1 MKKTACFLFI
11 VIAFCIL
18 ALPALIPSALA
29 QQQVAQGAESG
40 DTTGTDGNLVVCR
53 RQQGNPNIVLC
64 PSAEQGRGGAPGTQT
79 SDQGDDFARMVF
91 DGVWVLALILL
102 VVLFRWNRNKKLLVK
117 IPGEE
122 KKNGEDEKDDEQPEP
137 MATKKG
143 VTLAIILFLTLGV
156 SFLALLSFGSWTEL
170 VILLAAWTTIVMA
183 HWPQTAAIWKT
194 VKTFWQSGSAK
205 PVVLEGKI
213 TFKDVGGL
221 DEVIQELEEVVHL
234 YKDVKDAESW
244 DIRLPGG
251 ILLIGPAGC
260 GKTLLAKAIA
270 GAAGLKFFAYS
281 AAEMGSSYV
290 RSGAQDIKYAFANA
304 VAEAPCV
311 LFFDEIDALG
321 RKRGYDTSGE
331 FDHALTELLHE
342 MDGVRGH
349 RGVLVLAA
357 TNREDVI
364 DEALLRPGRFD
375 IKIVIPH
382 PDVNGREHILKIHTA
397 KKRLAADLNLR
408 NFAERTPGFSGA
420 ALEQTTNEAARL
432 ARRRYED
439 EKKRRGAL
447 SAAVD
452 AAKEFFVEPKREV
465 TIADFEEAILR
476 VQMGPARKLVMS
488 EDEQRI
494 VAWHEIGHA
503 IVTAEKGLEILDKVT
518 LMARNWAL
526 GMTESHSSE
535 NYLPS
540 KSMLMAKIASLLGG
554 RAAEEVFLTKDKIT
568 GGGGND
574 FEKAHELA
582 RRMVCEWGMGE
593 HGPAVFH
600 KLTPGFA
607 GMQDISEHTAKKID
621 MEVSKLITASLADAR
636 KIIGDKKETANSL
649 AELLIEKGV
658 LHAAEITSVLKAA
671 A

>member
-1 MKKTACFLFI
+1 MKKIACFLF
-11 VIAFCIL
+11 VVFFTL
-18 ALPALIPSALA
+18 AEPALISSASA
-29 QQQVAQGAESG
+29 QEQGAESDAATGNEG
-40 DTTGTDGNLVVCR
+40 DLIVCK
-53 RQQGNPNIVLC
+53 RQHGNPNIVLC
-64 PSAEQGRGGAPGTQT
+64 PQGREGQGSTPGTNT
-79 SDQGDDFARMVF
+79 SGQVNGFAWLVF
-91 DGVWVLALILL
+91 DGVWTLALICLFM
-102 VVLFRWNRNKKLLVK
+102 LFRWNRNKKLLVK
-117 IPGEE
+117 IPDKE
-122 KKNGEDEKDDEQPEP
+122 KKGGEDGKDKEPPEP
-137 MATKKG
+137 MVTKKA
-143 VTLAIILFLTLGV
+143 VTLALIFSLVLGV
-156 SFLALLSFGSWTEL
+156 SLLVLLSSGSWTEL
-170 VILLAAWTTIVMA
+170 FVLLGAWATIVFA
-183 HWPQTAAIWKT
+183 HWPQTAEIWKA
-194 VKTFWQSGSAK
+194 VKTLRQSGSAK
-205 PVVLEGKI
+205 PVVLEEKI

-234 YKDVKDAESW
+234 YKDVKEAESW

-281 AAEMGSSYV
+281 AAEIGSSYV
-290 RSGAQDIKYAFANA
+290 RSGAQDIKYAFTNA

-349 RGVLVLAA
+349 RGVLMLAA

-397 KKRLAADLNLR
+397 KKRLHADVNLR

-420 ALEQTTNEAARL
+420 ALEQITNEAARL

-447 SAAVD
+447 SVAVD
-452 AAKEFFVEPKREV
+452 AAKEFFLDPERVI

-476 VQMGPARKLVMS
+476 VQVGPAKKLVMS
-488 EDEQRI
+488 ENEQRI

-518 LMARNWAL
+518 LMPRNWAL

-540 KSMLMAKIASLLGG
+540 KPMLMAKIASLLGG
-554 RAAEEVFLTKDKIT
+554 RAAEEIFLSKDKVT
-568 GGGGND
+568 AGGGND

-582 RRMVCEWGMGE
+582 RKMVAEWGMGE
-593 HGPAVFH
+593 LGPAVFH
-600 KLTPGFA
+600 KLTPGLP
-607 GMQDISEHTAKKID
+607 GEHSVSEHTAQKID
-621 MEVSKLITASLADAR
+621 QEVERLITASLADAR

-649 AELLIEKGV
+649 AEMLIEKGV